1 MIRTFDLFAGIGG
14 FRIASDK
21 IFKKNKIRNISVGWS
36 EIDKYC
42 QKTYI
47 SNYNL
52 DKTYFVDDIKQIT
65 AHDNIFCNQSNYD
78 SIKKKNFIKKPN
90 LKITVELFKNTKQ
103 IDKKYKIN

>member
-21 IFKKNKIRNISVGWS
+21 IFKKNKIKNISVGWS

-65 AHDNIFCNQSNYD
+65 AHDNIFCNQSNYN
-78 SIKKKNFIKKPN
+78 SIKKKNFIKKN
-90 LKITVELFKNTKQ
+90 FCNFDYLIFLNSKLIHH
-103 IDKKYKIN
+103 